1 MSSTRQLAA
10 IMFTDIVG
18 YSAIMQEDENAAVE
32 RINLFRKTLETRAA
46 AFNGRI
52 IQYYG
57 DGCLLLFNS
66 SVDAVGLAKKLQE
79 DFNTAPV
86 LPVRIGIH
94 IGDVLLKDENVFG
107 DAVNIAS
114 RIQALAPTGGILIS
128 EAVQKNLANKHGIAT
143 EFVRTETL
151 KNIKDPFRIYSVK
164 TEHIHGASAA
174 PVSSKKR
181 RDLLNTK
188 FLYISLGIIFA
199 FLIGYFVFDSFQ
211 KNGGKSNAA
220 LVKEPSLA
228 SIAVLPFRD
237 NSSTHDQEYLGNGIA
252 EEILNVLN
260 TTVKDLKVTGRTSSF
275 ALKDSSLKVI
285 GRILNVKS
293 VLEGSVQ
300 KVENQVK
307 VIVRLLNVED
317 GTIIWTEPFDRQF
330 KDLFSLQNEI
340 AGNVGEKLKLTFEN
354 RVSSGLATVNPQAYE
369 LVLKGNFYFNKGP
382 EGYREAGDYY
392 KKAMATA
399 PDYSYAY
406 IRQGWTIYQLTLSGQ
421 YPSKNGL
428 ALVRKE
434 TDKALSLKLTAAEE
448 ISVHHLLAFINL
460 WGYNWKAARAEY
472 EKAFAIIPKEDVFGP
487 WHQSLAL
494 GKTSEAVASF
504 KKISDEIY
512 PEDFLKLR
520 DLAILQYLAR
530 QFVEAIQT
538 CDKILEL
545 SPSFSEAFRI
555 KGNIF
560 SALQKPDSALKFFSK
575 AAALGNDWGRLL
587 TLTILP
593 QVMKKEEAKKI
604 FLTADSLNPAAIPA
618 MARALIYHSFGE
630 TDKAFEWL
638 NKSYEQKDFWLASLR
653 VDPMWDPMRSDPR
666 FQKLMK
672 KMNFP
677 D

>member
-1 MSSTRQLAA
+1 MPQSRQLAA

-18 YSAIMQEDENAAVE
+18 YSATMQQDETAAVE
-32 RINLFRKTLETRAA
+32 KINRFRQTLEARVS
-46 AFNGRI
+46 AFNGKI

-114 RIQALAPTGGILIS
+114 RIQALAPAGGILIS
-128 EAVQKNLANKHGIAT
+128 EAVQKNIANKHGIAT
-143 EFVRTETL
+143 EFVKTETL

-164 TEHIHGASAA
+164 TENINTAPAT
-174 PVSSKKR
+174 PVSSPKKR
-181 RDLLNTK
+181 GLLNNT
-188 FLYISLGIIFA
+188 FLYISLGIVFV
-199 FLIGYFVFDSFQ
+199 FLTGYFVYNSFRS
-211 KNGGKSNAA
+211 NGTKVNAA
-220 LVKEPSLA
+220 QNKEPQIE
-228 SIAVLPFRD
+228 SIAVLPFTD
-237 NSSTHDQEYLGNGIA
+237 NSATHDQEYLGNGIA

-317 GTIIWTEPFDRQF
+317 GSIIWTEPFDRKF

-340 AGNVGEKLKLTFEN
+340 AANVGEKLKLTFEN
-354 RVSSGLATVNPQAYE
+354 NVSPDSATVNPLAYE
-369 LVLKGNFYFNKGP
+369 LVLKGNYYFNKGP
-382 EGYREAGDYY
+382 EGYREAGGYY
-392 KKAMATA
+392 KKAITI
-399 PDYSYAY
+399 DSSYSYAY
-406 IRQGWTIYQLTLSGQ
+406 IRQGWAIYQLTLSGQ
-421 YPSKNGL
+421 YPSKTGF
-428 ALVRKE
+428 AMVRKE
-434 TDKALSLKLTAAEE
+434 IEKAQDLKLTAAEK

-460 WGYNWKAARAEY
+460 WGYNWKTASAEY
-472 EKAFAIIPKEDVFGP
+472 EKAFAIIQKTDVFSP

-494 GKTSEAVASF
+494 GKTAEAVSIF

-520 DLAILQYLAR
+520 DLAILQYFAR
-530 QFVEAIQT
+530 QFAEAIQT
-538 CDKILEL
+538 CDRILEL
-545 SPSFSEAFRI
+545 APSFSEAFRI

-560 SALQKPDSALKFFSK
+560 SAQNRPDSALKYFNR
-575 AAALGNDWGRLL
+575 AAQLGNDWGRLL

-593 QVMKKEEAKKI
+593 QVMKKEEAKKV
-604 FLTADSLNPAAIPA
+604 FLVADSLNPAAIPA

-630 TDKAFEWL
+630 NDKAFEWL

-653 VDPMWDPMRSDPR
+653 VDPMWDPMRADPR